1 MTAAGAEYE
10 EHAAQWLEQR
20 GWKILYRNVR
30 FRSGELDIVALD
42 QQQLVFVE
50 VRKRSNPRYPS
61 ATESVDKR
69 KQQRLLW
76 AAASFLQ
83 RHPQWANRACR
94 FDVIAFEPRQSLAS
108 FEPIWIRAAF
118 TA

>member
-1 MTAAGAEYE
+1 MASGEEFEEYAAR
-10 EHAAQWLEQR
+10 WLRQK
-20 GWKILYRNVR
+20 GWRILHRNVR

-50 VRKRSNPRYPS
+50 VRKRSNPRYVS
-61 ATESVDKR
+61 ASASVDIR
-69 KQQRLLW
+69 KQQRLLR

-83 RHPQWANRACR
+83 RYPQWRNLPCR
-94 FDVIAFEPRQSLAS
+94 FDVIAFEPRQSSGNL
-108 FEPIWIRAAF
+108 EPIWIPAAF